1 MLTHTA
7 AGDDDGAVREKHL
20 IVKRTVMSVTD
31 VLGDG
36 TAIPTNIIRLAQQR
50 AERDCNRLTL
60 RV

>member
-1 MLTHTA
+1 MQ
-7 AGDDDGAVREKHL
+7 GDESTDPGRGA
-20 IVKRTVMSVTD
+20 VMSVTD

-60 RV
+60 RVYQVY

>member
-1 MLTHTA
+1 
-7 AGDDDGAVREKHL
+7 
-20 IVKRTVMSVTD
+20 MSVTD

-60 RV
+60 RVYQVY

>member
-1 MLTHTA
+1 
-7 AGDDDGAVREKHL
+7 
-20 IVKRTVMSVTD
+20 MSVTD